1 MSPRTLF
8 RTVAFA
14 EAVTWTLLLAALLL
28 RALVPDARVAV
39 SIAGGLH
46 GFVFLC
52 YVVSTCFTWVNQKW
66 AAGRGALA
74 VLSAAVPY
82 ATIPVE
88 KSMDRRGLLGDIWR
102 LGAGGDQPRGFLE
115 KLQAGVLARPVAA
128 IAVVL
133 VAVAAVFSFLLFM
146 GPPDTWFA

>member
-14 EAVTWTLLLAALLL
+14 EAVTWTLLLLALLL
-28 RALVPDARVAV
+28 RALVPEARLAV

-52 YVVSTCFTWVNQKW
+52 YVVSTCFTWVNQRW
-66 AAGRGALA
+66 SAGRGILA
-74 VLSAAVPY
+74 VVSAAIPY

-88 KSMDRRGLLGDIWR
+88 KSMDRHGLLGDVWR
-102 LGAGGDQPRGFLE
+102 LGAGGDAPHGFLE
-115 KLQAGVLARPVAA
+115 KLQAAVLARPLAA
-128 IAVVL
+128 LAVVIA
-133 VAVAAVFSFLLFM
+133 AVAAVFCLLLYM

>member
-1 MSPRTLF
+1 
-8 RTVAFA
+8 VANSAGEVAADVAKFLASDLLIYRA
-14 EAVTWTLLLAALLL
+14 EGPEGLVERQAASWDPVIAWARDVLGARFVLAAGM
-28 RALVPDARVAV
+28 
-39 SIAGGLH
+39 I
-46 GFVFLC
+46 
-52 YVVSTCFTWVNQKW
+52 YVTQSEE
-66 AAGRGALA
+66 ALA
-74 VLSAAVPY
+74 AAR
-82 ATIPVE
+82 AAIPH
-88 KSMDRRGLLGDIWR
+88 DIWR